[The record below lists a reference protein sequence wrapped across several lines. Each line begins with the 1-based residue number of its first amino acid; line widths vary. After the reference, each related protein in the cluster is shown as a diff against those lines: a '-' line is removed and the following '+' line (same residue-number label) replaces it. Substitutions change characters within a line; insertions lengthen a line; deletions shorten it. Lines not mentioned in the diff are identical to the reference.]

1 MARNEALLRQ
11 VNERIQDVNEPIGKD
26 QPTDFLCEC
35 GDESCTAPVSLTL
48 TEYEKIRSD
57 PMHFVIAIGHETAGV
72 ERVVQENDRFAVV
85 EKVDGDAERIAV
97 ETDPRS

>member
-11 VNERIQDVNEPIGKD
+11 VNERIEDVNESIGKGEL
-26 QPTDFLCEC
+26 TDFLCEC

-48 TEYEKIRSD
+48 TEYGEIRSD
-57 PMHFVIAIGHETAGV
+57 PIHFVIALGHETVGV
-72 ERVVQENDRFAVV
+72 ERVVEENDRFAVV
-85 EKVDGDAERIAV
+85 EKSNDEAEEIAV